1 MIYPLTQ
8 LVAEGAKLGASDIH
22 LVSGLPVIYRVH
34 GDILTTETQPLIS
47 EEMWQWEEVL
57 PVEVRQILLTE
68 KQADYALALPTGH
81 RLRANAIMHQQGV
94 SVALRI
100 INTVAPAIDSIG
112 LAPQLIRDMMA
123 LEHGLI
129 LVVGPTGHGKSTTLA
144 SIIQEKINAEKNKIL
159 TIEDPIEYTYFSKSS
174 VIIQREI
181 GRDVIDF
188 NQGLRAAM
196 RQDPDIIMIG
206 EMRDRQT
213 IEAAITA
220 AETGHIVFS
229 TLHTNSAYETVTR
242 IIDSFPGDQQDQ
254 VRAQLA
260 MNLKVIIS
268 QRLVPRTDGSGR
280 VLAYESLRS
289 SPAVSTTI
297 REGKVHLLPQVIELD
312 KSGAMVS
319 LEENL
324 VELIRQEKITRKVGY
339 FYAGSKDHFNQLLE
353 MKLG

>member
-1 MIYPLTQ
+1 MIYPLAQ
-8 LVAEGAKLGASDIH
+8 LVAEGVRMGASDIH
-22 LVSGLPVIYRVH
+22 LVSGVPVIYRVH
-34 GDILTTETQPLIS
+34 GDILTTATEALLA
-47 EEMWQWEEVL
+47 EEMWQWDEVI
-57 PVEVRQILLTE
+57 PADVRQKLLE
-68 KQADYALALPTGH
+68 DKQVDYALSLDTGH
-81 RLRANAIMHQQGV
+81 RLRANVILHQQGI

-100 INTVAPAIDSIG
+100 INTVAPSIDSIG
-112 LAPQLIRDMMA
+112 LAPQLIRDIMA
-123 LEHGLI
+123 MEHGLV

-144 SIIQEKINAEKNKIL
+144 SIVQEKINTEKNKIL

-188 NQGLRAAM
+188 DQGLRAAM
-196 RQDPDIIMIG
+196 RQDPDIILIG

-242 IIDSFPGDQQDQ
+242 IIDSFPGDQQAQ

-268 QRLVPRTDGSGR
+268 QRLVPRTDKAGR
-280 VLAYESLRS
+280 MLAYESLRS
-289 SPAVSTTI
+289 SPAVSNTI
-297 REGKVHLLPQVIELD
+297 REGKTHLLPQVIELD
-312 KSGAMVS
+312 QSGSMVS
-319 LEENL
+319 LEESL
-324 VELIRQEKITRKVGY
+324 IELIKQKKITRKVGY
-339 FYAGSKDHFNQLLE
+339 FYAGNKDHFQQLLE
-353 MKLG
+353 IKLG

>member
-1 MIYPLTQ
+1 MIYPLAQ
-8 LVAEGAKLGASDIH
+8 LVAEGSKLGASDIH

-34 GDILTTETQPLIS
+34 GDILTTETAPLLS
-47 EEMWQWEEVL
+47 EEMWQWEEVI
-57 PVEVRQILLTE
+57 PPEIRQKLLAE
-68 KQADYALALPTGH
+68 KQADYALSLPTGH
-81 RLRANAIMHQQGV
+81 RLRANAILHQQGI

-100 INTVAPAIDSIG
+100 INTVAPHIDSIG
-112 LAPQLIRDMMA
+112 LAPQLIRDIMA
-123 LEHGLI
+123 MEHGLI

-144 SIIQEKINAEKNKIL
+144 SIVQEKINTEKNKIL
-159 TIEDPIEYTYFSKSS
+159 TIEDPIEYAYSSRSS

-181 GRDVIDF
+181 GRDVVNFD
-188 NQGLRAAM
+188 QGLRAAM

-213 IEAAITA
+213 IEAALTA

-254 VRAQLA
+254 VRAQIA

-268 QRLVPRTDGSGR
+268 QRLVPKDDGSGR
-280 VLAYESLRS
+280 ALAYESLRS

-297 REGKVHLLPQVIELD
+297 REGKTHLLPQVIELD
-312 KSGAMVS
+312 KSGSMVS
-319 LEENL
+319 LEESL
-324 VELIRQEKITRKVGY
+324 IELIRQKKISRKVGY
-339 FYAGSKDHFNQLLE
+339 FYAGNKDHFQQLLE